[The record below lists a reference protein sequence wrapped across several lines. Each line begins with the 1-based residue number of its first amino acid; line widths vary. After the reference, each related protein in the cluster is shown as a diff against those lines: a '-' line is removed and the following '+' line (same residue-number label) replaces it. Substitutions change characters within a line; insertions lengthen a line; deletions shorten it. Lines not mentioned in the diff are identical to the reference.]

1 MAARSG
7 TVPWFESYDVE
18 AEVEDLLTHIERC
31 TGFALPAQQRAVIMS
46 HATAKLDKNRQAYL
60 EAKAAGKPVSTSR
73 RAYLTDLQDT
83 IFMAI
88 PEEDLARMLLREQ
101 VLNDPSFYAD
111 AMHRAA
117 GISED
122 ELFMALSSSLK
133 DMTVQDARAF
143 VSKLWHGTIDDNA
156 RKYAEAL
163 KRPEREPQPVRPGNT
178 V

>member
-1 MAARSG
+1 MAARLG
-7 TVPWFESYDVE
+7 KARWFESFDVE
-18 AEVEDLLTHIERC
+18 AEVAELLAHIERC
-31 TGFALPAQQRAVIMS
+31 TGFALLDRKRDVIMT
-46 HATAKLDKNRQAYL
+46 HARAKLDRTRQAFL
-60 EAKAAGKPVSTSR
+60 EAKAAGKRVSTSR

-88 PEEDLARMLLREQ
+88 PEENLALMPLREQ

-111 AMHRAA
+111 AMHYAA
-117 GISED
+117 AISE
-122 ELFMALSSSLK
+122 EVLFMALSSSLK
-133 DMTVQDARAF
+133 DMTVQDAQAF

-163 KRPEREPQPVRPGNT
+163 KRPEREIMPLRPGNT